1 MAVLSFNVNF
11 PGQSGVYPSEII
23 IETNDTL
30 ATVTTAGYLNGMVA
44 DNVPLVAGMMLQF
57 LLRQA
62 LALTHQQV
70 LGLMLYSPMVTG
82 H

>member
-44 DNVPLVAGMMLQF
+44 DNVPLVAGMML
-57 LLRQA
+57 
-62 LALTHQQV
+62 
-70 LGLMLYSPMVTG
+70 
-82 H
+82 